1 VILVAQQKEL
11 ISIFFKPLMKLN
23 ILKIHLKADLNFKML
38 IIKIINRPVAIMG
51 TNLAVYFYCSSE
63 KGNIISNI
71 NII

>member
-1 VILVAQQKEL
+1 
-11 ISIFFKPLMKLN
+11 MKLS

-38 IIKIINRPVAIMG
+38 IIKIINRPFAIMG